1 MRVLGQAH
9 RPAHDHPFGP
19 GVHAGGEFDVNQRHA
34 RLLLD
39 VLPAGGVDFA
49 QVGAHSR
56 GVFGDER
63 MVEHRLAAADLCF
76 ALPLEQELDHAA
88 HHRHVATQGRAEV
101 RGVGRLGAVH
111 EHFDRVLRM
120 LEALQSA
127 LLERVDADHLCAAL
141 DRFAQR
147 LEHPRVVGAGVLADD
162 EDRIGMLQVVKHHGA
177 FTHAEAFDHAHR
189 AGFVAHV
196 GAVRKVV
203 GAVGPDKQLIEIGG
217 LVAGPAR
224 CIKLGLIRR
233 FQSIEVPGDR
243 RERFVPGGFDVAVGG
258 RVITHRVGQAALIL
272 QPVIALLGQRR
283 DAVFVEE
290 GRVDQTARG
299 FPVNRLGAVLAELD
313 HAVFRR
319 LAPGATG
326 AIEPAVLVGLEHGA
340 NVLQR
345 VFTAQPVLGNSD
357 QRAPTSGGTFIG
369 FVSVDLRHGT
379 SP

>member
-1 MRVLGQAH
+1 M
-9 RPAHDHPFGP
+9 
-19 GVHAGGEFDVNQRHA
+19 
-34 RLLLD
+34 
-39 VLPAGGVDFA
+39 LPTGGVDFA

-141 DRFAQR
+141 DRFAQGF
-147 LEHPRVVGAGVLADD
+147 EHPRVVGAGVLADD

-203 GAVGPDKQLIEIGG
+203 GAVGPDEQLVQISR

-224 CIKLGLIRR
+224 GVELGLVRR
-233 FQSIEVPGDR
+233 FQRVEVPGDQ
-243 RERFVPGGFDVAVGG
+243 RERFVPGGFHVTVGG
-258 RVITHRVGQAALIL
+258 RVIAHRVGQAALIL

-283 DAVFVEE
+283 DTVFVEE

-319 LAPGATG
+319 LAPGATR
-326 AIEPAVLVGLEHGA
+326 AVEPAVLVGLEHGA

-345 VFTAQPVLGNSD
+345 VFTAQPVLGDSN
-357 QRAPTSGGTFIG
+357 QCTPTGGGTFVG
-369 FVSVDLRHGT
+369 FVAVDLRHGT